1 MMKSYSKTLLRFSAA
16 FGLMGAFMGA
26 HMAGS
31 GGYELRPIHAHIL
44 VVGWLSLFS
53 FAIYYRVFHQ
63 KESFLAKLHVWTAII
78 GTVGLTLGMWFQF
91 VNPFSFPDTVSLI
104 IYIIGGSV
112 LLISYILFFV
122 LTLMNK
128 E

>member
-1 MMKSYSKTLLRFSAA
+1 MNNYSKTLLRFSAA
-16 FGLMGAFMGA
+16 FGLIGALMGA

-31 GGYELRPIHAHIL
+31 GAYELRPIHAHIL

-53 FAIYYRVFHQ
+53 WSVFYKVFKQ
-63 KESFLAKLHVWTAII
+63 NEGLFTKLHVWTAII
-78 GTVGLTLGMWFQF
+78 GSIGLTLGMFFEF
-91 VNPFSFPDTVSLI
+91 VNPFNLPSSITLI

-122 LTLMNK
+122 LTLMTK